1 MRFIVEVGSYQI
13 PDEWSDFRCTNTV
26 YYQGISGATS
36 GGIIAQEIADLYALE
51 PVGGFTFGAIKVRAY
66 DFNGVG
72 NSGPPVATATAT
84 QAGGSVPGPREV
96 AVALSYRSSTPSTP
110 RTRGRIFLGPVADFS
125 ISGEYVNQGIANSAK
140 RIGLGLLS
148 IVTVGAQWSLYSRTV
163 GGFAAI
169 TNFHVDNAWDTQRSR
184 GLPATALL

>member
-26 YYQGISGATS
+26 YYQGVSGAVS
-36 GGIIAQEIADLYALE
+36 GQAVAQEIADLYAAE
-51 PVGGFTFGAIKVRAY
+51 PVGGFTFGAIQVRAY
-66 DFNGVG
+66 DFNGVA

-84 QAGGSVPGPREV
+84 QAGGSTPGPREV

-148 IVTVGAQWSLYSRTV
+148 IVTLGAQWSLYSRTV
-163 GGFAAI
+163 GGFAEI